1 MNAAATVYDG
11 SHKYI
16 RITDIDD
23 NSHLYSQDVPVSPE
37 GQVDEKYRVREND
50 ILFARTGASVGK
62 SYRYQRSDGD
72 LYYAVILSILVD
84 TFISKISL
92 PMQPV
97 PEIGSISG
105 A

>member
-23 NSHLYSQDVPVSPE
+23 NSHLYSQNVPVSPE

-50 ILFARTGASVGK
+50 ILLLVQGHLWVKAIATSVVTVIFIMLAFLFA
-62 SYRYQRSDGD
+62 
-72 LYYAVILSILVD
+72 
-84 TFISKISL
+84 F
-92 PMQPV
+92 M
-97 PEIGSISG
+97 
-105 A
+105 